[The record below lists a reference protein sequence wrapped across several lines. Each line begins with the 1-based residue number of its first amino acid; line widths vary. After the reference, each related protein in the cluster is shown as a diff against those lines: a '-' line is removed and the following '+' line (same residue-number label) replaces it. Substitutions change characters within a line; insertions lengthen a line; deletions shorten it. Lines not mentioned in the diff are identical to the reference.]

1 MEKITK
7 EMTIGDVVQKYPALA
22 AVLTDEGVHCVGCGA
37 AYHETL
43 EQGLTGHGKT
53 EEQIKN
59 IIVKMNDSIPT
70 EISNDNLTIT
80 EDAALKAKELLI
92 KKDNFNALRVKVIS
106 GGCAGNQY
114 SFSFENEPKDDDQ
127 VIEVGGVNFFI
138 DFNSMTLLK
147 GSKIDYLN
155 TLNDSGFKISNPN
168 ASNTCGCGSS
178 FS

>member
-1 MEKITK
+1 MKINK
-7 EMTIGDVVQKYPALA
+7 EMTIAEVIQKYPALA
-22 AVLTDEGVHCVGCGA
+22 EILTDEGVHCVGCGA
-37 AYHETL
+37 AYHETV
-43 EQGLTGHGKT
+43 EQGLTSHGKT
-53 EEQIKN
+53 EEQIRN
-59 IIVKMNDSIPT
+59 IITKMNENIPAT
-70 EISNDNLTIT
+70 LGNDKLTIT
-80 EDAALKAKELLI
+80 ENAAKKAKELLLE
-92 KKDNFNALRVKVIS
+92 KDNFKALRVKVTA

-138 DFNSMTLLK
+138 DSNSMSLLK

-168 ASNTCGCGSS
+168 ASKTCGCGSS